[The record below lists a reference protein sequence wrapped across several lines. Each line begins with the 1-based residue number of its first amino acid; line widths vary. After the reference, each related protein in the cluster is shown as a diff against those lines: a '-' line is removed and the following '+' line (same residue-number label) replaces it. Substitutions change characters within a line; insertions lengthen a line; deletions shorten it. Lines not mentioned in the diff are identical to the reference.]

1 MEAGFQIPGPIWLS
15 AVVIALMLGVSAFF
29 SISETALTAASRPRL
44 HALARK
50 GNRRAQLTLKLRE
63 RQDVVLAAIL
73 LGNNFINIVASALAT
88 AVLIEL
94 FGEAGVAY
102 AALAMTALVVIFG
115 EVMPKTFAINRPVR
129 VILALAPFIDV
140 AVRILAPVS
149 MATQAIAKALF
160 RVIGVHRIERN
171 PEAAVEE
178 LRGAIELHASPH
190 RAASPR
196 ERAMLRSILDLADVE
211 VAQIMVH
218 RQNVFSIDAEQK
230 SAAIL
235 EQALASPHTR
245 IPLWRGQPENVVGVL
260 HAKALLQALRGN
272 NGNPD
277 AINIVEIA
285 ARPWFI
291 PESTTLFDQ
300 LEAFRRRREHFAL
313 VVDEYGALL
322 GVVTL
327 EDILEEIVGEIAER
341 HEFQAPG
348 VRPQADGS
356 YIIDGH
362 VAIRD
367 LNRDLDW
374 RLPDRH
380 ATTIAGLVLHEARR
394 IPEVGQIF
402 TFHGYRFEVLRRKR
416 NQIVALRAMPPR
428 ADAGAVS
435 ETAAPP
441 PLDAAS

>member
-1 MEAGFQIPGPIWLS
+1 VEAGFQIPGPVWLS
-15 AVVIALMLGVSAFF
+15 ATVIALLLAVSALF

-50 GNRRAQLTLKLRE
+50 GNRRAQLTLKLRD
-63 RQDVVLAAIL
+63 RLDVVLAAIL
-73 LGNNFINIVASALAT
+73 LGNNFVNIVASAFAT
-88 AVLIEL
+88 AALIEL
-94 FGEAGVAY
+94 FGEAGIAY
-102 AALAMTALVVIFG
+102 SAIAMTALVVLFG

-129 VILALAPFIDV
+129 VVLALAPAIDV
-140 AVRILAPVS
+140 AVRMLAPVS
-149 MATQAIAKALF
+149 MATQAIARSLF
-160 RVIGVHRIERN
+160 RLIGVHRLERN

-178 LRGAIELHASPH
+178 LRGAIELHVAPD
-190 RAASPR
+190 RAAPR
-196 ERAMLRSILDLADVE
+196 ERAMLRSILDLAEVE

-218 RQNVFSIDAEQK
+218 RQNVLSINADQK
-230 SAAIL
+230 PTAIL

-245 IPLWRGQPENVVGVL
+245 IPLWRGQPENIVGVL
-260 HAKALLQALRGN
+260 HAKALLQALRIRE
-272 NGNPD
+272 GNPD

-348 VRPQADGS
+348 VRPQPDGS
-356 YIIDGH
+356 YIVDGH

-374 RLPDRH
+374 RLPDQH

-394 IPEVGQIF
+394 IPEVGQVF
-402 TFHGYRFEVLRRKR
+402 TFYGYRFEILRRKR
-416 NQIVALRAMPPR
+416 NQIVALRVMPPPTGV
-428 ADAGAVS
+428 AAQGDAG
-435 ETAAPP
+435 T
-441 PLDAAS
+441 PLPLNAAS

>member
-1 MEAGFQIPGPIWLS
+1 MEAGFQIPGPIWMS
-15 AVVIALMLGVSAFF
+15 AVVIALLLGVSALF

-63 RQDVVLAAIL
+63 RQDIVLAAIL
-73 LGNNFINIVASALAT
+73 LGNNFVNIVASALAT

-102 AALAMTALVVIFG
+102 AALVMTALVVLFG
-115 EVMPKTFAINRPVR
+115 EVMPKTYAINRPVR
-129 VILALAPFIDV
+129 VILALAPVIDV
-140 AVRILAPVS
+140 AVRVLGPVS
-149 MATQAIAKALF
+149 MATQAIARSLF
-160 RVIGVHRIERN
+160 RLIGAHRMERN

-178 LRGAIELHASPH
+178 LRGAIELHAAPD
-190 RAASPR
+190 RAAPR
-196 ERAMLRSILDLADVE
+196 ERAMLRSILDLADVQ

-218 RQNVFSIDAEQK
+218 RQNVFSINADQK
-230 SAAIL
+230 AAAIL

-260 HAKALLQALRGN
+260 HAKALLQALRDR

-416 NQIVALRAMPPR
+416 NQIVALRAMSPR
-428 ADAGAVS
+428 ADSGAVS
-435 ETAAPP
+435 ETAAPR